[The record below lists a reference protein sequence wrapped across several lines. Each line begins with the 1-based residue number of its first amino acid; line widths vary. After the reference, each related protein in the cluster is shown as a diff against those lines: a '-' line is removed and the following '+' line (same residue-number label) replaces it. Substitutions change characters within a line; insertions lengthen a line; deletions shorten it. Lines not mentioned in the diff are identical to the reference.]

1 MGDRGTTLSAAVDS
15 RQLNSCDLNE
25 LFDLRLR
32 ASRERM
38 GRAIATATHHRPEG
52 GMCSCYRPLP
62 CGVQE
67 VLEQQQAVSEASIA
81 ALLGPTQ
88 VMPLPVAVHH
98 RPADARAERVPWWR
112 MARGRKNI
120 AGRSA

>member
-1 MGDRGTTLSAAVDS
+1 MGDRGTTLSAATDS
-15 RQLNSCDLNE
+15 RQLNLHDLNE

-32 ASRERM
+32 TSRERI
-38 GRAIATATHHRPEG
+38 GRAIAVATHHRPEG

-62 CGVQE
+62 CGVQA
-67 VLEQQQAVSEASIA
+67 VLAQQHAASEASIA

-88 VMPLPVAVHH
+88 VVPLPVAVVHPTH
-98 RPADARAERVPWWR
+98 TPVVREPWWR
-112 MARGRKNI
+112 LGSLRRRNS

>member
-1 MGDRGTTLSAAVDS
+1 MGDRGTTLSAAVDG
-15 RQLNSCDLNE
+15 RQLNSLDLNE

-32 ASRERM
+32 TSRERI

-62 CGVQE
+62 CGVQA
-67 VLEQQQAVSEASIA
+67 VLEQQHTASEASIA

-88 VMPLPVAVHH
+88 VMPLPAAAPH
-98 RPADARAERVPWWR
+98 RMADARAERVPWWR
-112 MARGRKNI
+112 IASRRRNI
-120 AGRSA
+120 TGGPE